1 NYINADP
8 VKKQAYDN
16 AVKEAQK
23 IINGTNQPTINKDDV
38 SNATQSVKT
47 TKDALDGNH
56 RLEEN
61 KQNANHDIDN
71 LPNLTNAQKTAEK
84 ALINNK
90 QTLT

>member
-1 NYINADP
+1 MSLTHSI
-8 VKKQAYDN
+8 
-16 AVKEAQK
+16 
-23 IINGTNQPTINKDDV
+23 
-38 SNATQSVKT
+38 SKT

-90 QTLT
+90 QTLTSTVST